1 MLQWV
6 LAVDHRVFWVMLARL
21 LITLTLLV
29 SSSTLAGP
37 PKDAQKVMRPYPS
50 ICTPTLESI
59 LGAMTEDYAVHV
71 SATFKESDTSFIMIV
86 ENPNTKTM
94 AVVHVNVDGKACLVF
109 SGLDLKRFERPEGM
123 APPKVDINKK
133 DDGV

>member
-1 MLQWV
+1 MKTLFKWAI
-6 LAVDHRVFWVMLARL
+6 LCS
-21 LITLTLLV
+21 LTLGL
-29 SSSTLAGP
+29 SAFAGP

-71 SATFKESDTSFIMIV
+71 SATFKESETSFVMIV

-94 AVVHVNVDGKACLVF
+94 AVVHINMDGRACLVF

-123 APPKVDINKK
+123 APPKVDINQKEE
-133 DDGV
+133 GV

>member
-1 MLQWV
+1 MKI
-6 LAVDHRVFWVMLARL
+6 L
-21 LITLTLLV
+21 LTILTLLV
-29 SSSTLAGP
+29 TTSVLAGP
-37 PKDAQKVMRPYPS
+37 PKDARRVMRPYPS

-71 SATFKESDTSFIMIV
+71 AATFKESETSFVMIV

-94 AVVHVNVDGKACLVF
+94 AVVHINMDGRACLVF

-123 APPKVDINKK
+123 APPKVDINKENE
-133 DDGV
+133 GV

>member
-1 MLQWV
+1 M
-6 LAVDHRVFWVMLARL
+6 RIL
-21 LITLTLLV
+21 LTILTLIATTSV
-29 SSSTLAGP
+29 LAGP
-37 PKDAQKVMRPYPS
+37 PKDAQQVMRPYPS

-71 SATFKESDTSFIMIV
+71 SATFKESETSFVMIV

-94 AVVHVNVDGKACLVF
+94 AVVHVNVDGRACLVF

-123 APPKVDINKK
+123 APPKVDINKE
-133 DDGV
+133 DEGV

>member
-1 MLQWV
+1 M
-6 LAVDHRVFWVMLARL
+6 RIL
-21 LITLTLLV
+21 LTILTLIATTSV
-29 SSSTLAGP
+29 LAGP
-37 PKDAQKVMRPYPS
+37 PKDAQQVMRPYPS

-71 SATFKESDTSFIMIV
+71 SATFKETETSFVMIV

-94 AVVHVNVDGKACLVF
+94 AVVHVNVDGRACLVF

>member
-1 MLQWV
+1 MKTLFKWAI
-6 LAVDHRVFWVMLARL
+6 LCS
-21 LITLTLLV
+21 LTLGL
-29 SSSTLAGP
+29 SAFAGP
-37 PKDAQKVMRPYPS
+37 PKDAVTVMRPYPS

-94 AVVHVNVDGKACLVF
+94 AVVHVNVDGKSCLVF

>member
-1 MLQWV
+1 
-6 LAVDHRVFWVMLARL
+6 
-21 LITLTLLV
+21 
-29 SSSTLAGP
+29 
-37 PKDAQKVMRPYPS
+37 
-50 ICTPTLESI
+50 
-59 LGAMTEDYAVHV
+59 MTEDYAVHV
-71 SATFKESDTSFIMIV
+71 SATFKESETSFIMIV

-94 AVVHVNVDGKACLVF
+94 AVVHVNVDGKSCLVF

>member
-1 MLQWV
+1 M
-6 LAVDHRVFWVMLARL
+6 RIL
-21 LITLTLLV
+21 LTILTLIATTSV
-29 SSSTLAGP
+29 LAGP
-37 PKDAQKVMRPYPS
+37 PKDAQQVLRPYPS

-71 SATFKESDTSFIMIV
+71 SATFKESETSFVMIV

-94 AVVHVNVDGKACLVF
+94 AVVHVNVDGRACLVF

>member
-1 MLQWV
+1 MKTLFKWAI
-6 LAVDHRVFWVMLARL
+6 LCS
-21 LITLTLLV
+21 LTLGL
-29 SSSTLAGP
+29 SAFAGP
-37 PKDAQKVMRPYPS
+37 PKDAVTVMRPYPS

-109 SGLDLKRFERPEGM
+109 SGLDLKSFERPEGM

>member
-1 MLQWV
+1 M
-6 LAVDHRVFWVMLARL
+6 RIL
-21 LITLTLLV
+21 LTILTLIATTSV
-29 SSSTLAGP
+29 LAGP
-37 PKDAQKVMRPYPS
+37 PKDAQQVMRPYPS

-71 SATFKESDTSFIMIV
+71 SATFKESETSFVMIV

-94 AVVHVNVDGKACLVF
+94 AVVHVNVDGRACLVF

>member
-1 MLQWV
+1 MKKIIIGLAIFLFSAMLYEV
-6 LAVDHRVFWVMLARL
+6 K
-21 LITLTLLV
+21 
-29 SSSTLAGP
+29 AGP
-37 PKDAQKVMRPYPS
+37 PKDAVTVMRPYPS

-71 SATFKESDTSFIMIV
+71 SATFKESETSFIMIV

-94 AVVHVNVDGKACLVF
+94 AVVHVNVDGKSCLVF